1 MSYSP
6 RGGGEESPPLPPPQL
21 PYLPP
26 NTEFSGFLLLKSKR
40 DRECYALVQESVS
53 FLYKGS
59 ESKYFRLHGHI
70 GSLFYGLYFMTLSAK
85 TPSHSW
91 LAAWFG
97 GPSLV
102 RGLSL
107 PKGTVGP
114 FLLPELMDVCSVSFH
129 LALRWVC
136 CKITFLHTWCHS
148 L

>member
-6 RGGGEESPPLPPPQL
+6 GGGGEESPPLPPPQL
-21 PYLPP
+21 PHLPTP
-26 NTEFSGFLLLKSKR
+26 EFSGFLLLKSKR
-40 DRECYALVQESVS
+40 DRECYELVS

-70 GSLFYGLYFMTLSAK
+70 GSLFYGHFMTLSAK

-102 RGLSL
+102 RGMSL
-107 PKGTVGP
+107 LKGTVGP